1 MCSLDL
7 DLDLR
12 NSGYVGLHKE
22 SCVSVSF
29 QITLSVRVGG
39 RLSVVRVWVGGSGD
53 GVDSCV
59 KFRDLT

>member
-1 MCSLDL
+1 MIC
-7 DLDLR
+7 R
-12 NSGYVGLHKE
+12 PTRE
-22 SCVSVSF
+22 SYVSVCF

>member
-1 MCSLDL
+1 MSTRHYYSLGTSI
-7 DLDLR
+7 R
-12 NSGYVGLHKE
+12 NSRV
-22 SCVSVSF
+22 
-29 QITLSVRVGG
+29 TLSVRVGG